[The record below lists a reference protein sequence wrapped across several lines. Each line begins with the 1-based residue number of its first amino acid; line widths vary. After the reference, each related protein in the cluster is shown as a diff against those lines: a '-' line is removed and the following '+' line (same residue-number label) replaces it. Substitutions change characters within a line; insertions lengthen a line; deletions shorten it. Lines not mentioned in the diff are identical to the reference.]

1 MFSSRPR
8 ISIVDITEMEI
19 PLVFTEKIH
28 RIRIAKTCSGE
39 VLVNAAHIFMIVAD
53 SNEKKAINHFH
64 KISKKCPS
72 LQHKQ
77 SQLKNHFKVRK
88 TPNIFV
94 ERGPRRGRLHIEA
107 FFIVKYVIVL
117 LLQDLKQLTYQHN
130 GAVFLVFEGA
140 QKALQESQN
149 TSVIKNREE
158 FLPLLHAA
166 YVQLA
171 G

>member
-1 MFSSRPR
+1 M
-8 ISIVDITEMEI
+8 
-19 PLVFTEKIH
+19 
-28 RIRIAKTCSGE
+28 
-39 VLVNAAHIFMIVAD
+39 
-53 SNEKKAINHFH
+53 
-64 KISKKCPS
+64 
-72 LQHKQ
+72 
-77 SQLKNHFKVRK
+77 
-88 TPNIFV
+88 
-94 ERGPRRGRLHIEA
+94 
-107 FFIVKYVIVL
+107 
-117 LLQDLKQLTYQHN
+117 QDLKQLTYQHN